1 MKARLFGAAL
11 LASASIVAGCTLG
24 PEGTPTSATPVP
36 LPPTAAGPSATP
48 GPSLP
53 SQTATE
59 WGLIWDA
66 LPPWFPIPDG
76 AVPTETGAGPTT
88 AELQLPAGSGTALE
102 IARGFQVAFQQAG
115 FPTVGLDGPLEDGT
129 VTVSVP
135 GLEGACQ
142 IQAQVVPLGSV
153 VVARILYGADC
164 PFE

>member
-1 MKARLFGAAL
+1 MKFRLLRAAL
-11 LASASIVAGCTLG
+11 LASAGIVAGCTLG
-24 PEGTPTSATPVP
+24 PPGTPIGATPVP
-36 LPPTAAGPSATP
+36 LTPTAAGPSATP

-59 WGLIWDA
+59 WGRIWDA
-66 LPPWFPIPDG
+66 LPPWFPIPEG
-76 AVPTETGAGPTT
+76 SKPTETGAGPVT
-88 AELQLPAGSGTALE
+88 AELELPASAGTAIE

-115 FPTVGLDGPLEDGT
+115 FAAVNLDGPLEDGS

-135 GLEGACQ
+135 GSEGACR
-142 IQAQVVPLGSV
+142 IDVQVVPLGSV

>member
-1 MKARLFGAAL
+1 MKARPICAVL
-11 LASASIVAGCTLG
+11 LAAAGIVAACTPG
-24 PEGTPTSATPVP
+24 PTGTPTGATPVP

-53 SQTATE
+53 TQTDTE
-59 WGLIWDA
+59 WGRIWDA

-76 AVPTETGAGPTT
+76 SQPTETGAGPVT
-88 AELQLPAGSGTALE
+88 AELQLPAGSGTATE
-102 IARGFQVAFQQAG
+102 IAQDFRAAFQQAG
-115 FPTVGLDGPLEDGT
+115 FASVNVDGPLEDGS

-135 GLEGACQ
+135 GFDGACR
-142 IQAQVVPLGSV
+142 IEVQVVPLGSV